1 MSRKVEKPK
10 LYNGEVLWFSDKLGY
25 GFIET
30 PELGIDNKTGRPKA
44 IFVHFARI
52 GSNESFK
59 TLSKGQKVTFE
70 IVETQKGLMAVN
82 VRENKILKIEA
93 KILV

>member
-1 MSRKVEKPK
+1 MSKKDEKVK

-25 GFIET
+25 GFIEC
-30 PELGIDNKTGRPKA
+30 PELGFKPDGKPKSV
-44 IFVHFARI
+44 FVHFARI
-52 GSNESFK
+52 GSNETFK

-82 VRENKILKIEA
+82 VRENKIVKTEA
-93 KILV
+93 KVLV